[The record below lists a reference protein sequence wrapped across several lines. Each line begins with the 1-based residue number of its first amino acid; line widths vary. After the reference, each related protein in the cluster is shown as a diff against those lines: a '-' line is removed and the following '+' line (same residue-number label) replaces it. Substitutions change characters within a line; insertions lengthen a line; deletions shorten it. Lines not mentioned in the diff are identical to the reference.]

1 MKSTAVCRPA
11 AGTCDVAES
20 CDGSS
25 DTCPADVLAPT
36 GTTCRAAAGACDV
49 AEVCTGLS
57 GACPP
62 DVFLPNNTPC
72 DDSNACT
79 TPDSCQGGVCVGT
92 PSPGTCADHYLCYK
106 AKISGFTAVTGVH
119 LVDTWEDVMA
129 SVLKAR
135 QLCTPA
141 DKNGEGIVD
150 ATTHLESYTFRQT
163 TPHVRQ
169 TVATTNQFGNLS
181 LTTTK
186 PDTLFVPT
194 AKSLGPSSPPAP
206 DNNAINVDHYKCYK
220 IKVTSGTPKF
230 PKGVQATVAD
240 QFNAPPKLF
249 DVRKPKHL
257 CNPVDKNGEGV
268 KNADAH
274 LVCYQVKGAS
284 GQPKH
289 VRRDVLVNNQFGP
302 ESATTIKES
311 ELCVPTTIAP

>member
-1 MKSTAVCRPA
+1 
-11 AGTCDVAES
+11 
-20 CDGSS
+20 
-25 DTCPADVLAPT
+25 
-36 GTTCRAAAGACDV
+36 
-49 AEVCTGLS
+49 
-57 GACPP
+57 
-62 DVFLPNNTPC
+62 
-72 DDSNACT
+72 
-79 TPDSCQGGVCVGT
+79 
-92 PSPGTCADHYLCYK
+92 
-106 AKISGFTAVTGVH
+106 
-119 LVDTWEDVMA
+119 MA

-141 DKNGEGIVD
+141 DKNGEGIID

-169 TVATTNQFGNLS
+169 TVATANQFGNLS

-194 AKSLGPSSPPAP
+194 AKSLVPSSPPPP

-289 VRRDVLVNNQFGP
+289 VRRDVLLNNQFGP

-311 ELCVPTTIAP
+311 ELCVPTVIGP